1 MHFKQRWWSLMQ
13 KNRISDRYGSVLG
26 ESHSS
31 PLCPF
36 YSPEVALEKHLEHL
50 GLCEA
55 QNANLGQSPILSQWN
70 NKLKSKDIVAR
81 IQFSWFPSLH
91 FFCYVFWLL
100 FPMWLEAAPPW
111 VFLPSDYLC
120 AAAQRPGRNRVEWAQ
135 HGSFFLYSSL
145 NFLPLASN
153 PYESV
158 CGGRGM
164 TFLLTFPPRLLLS
177 NTLWAAEVF
186 LLLNMWSHFHLQI
199 APRGGNI

>member
-55 QNANLGQSPILSQWN
+55 QYANLGRSPILSEW

-91 FFCYVFWLL
+91 FFCCVFWLL
-100 FPMWLEAAPPW
+100 FPMWLEAAPP
-111 VFLPSDYLC
+111 
-120 AAAQRPGRNRVEWAQ
+120 R
-135 HGSFFLYSSL
+135 FFCHLII
-145 NFLPLASN
+145 
-153 PYESV
+153 SV
-158 CGGRGM
+158 R
-164 TFLLTFPPRLLLS
+164 
-177 NTLWAAEVF
+177 
-186 LLLNMWSHFHLQI
+186 Q
-199 APRGGNI
+199 PRGQEGTEWNGLSMALSFCIALWTSCH